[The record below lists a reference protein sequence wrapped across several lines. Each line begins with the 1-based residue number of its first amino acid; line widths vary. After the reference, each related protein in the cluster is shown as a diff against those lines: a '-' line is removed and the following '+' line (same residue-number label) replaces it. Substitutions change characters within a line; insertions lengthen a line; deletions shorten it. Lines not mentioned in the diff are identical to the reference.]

1 MSKIMNVLPVIG
13 IGVFAITVIVVA
25 ARKSYAVTDDEDK
38 IYWATL
44 FVACI
49 AFVIFACCVRVW
61 RGPTRY
67 YSNKVRLTKERD
79 DDG

>member
-1 MSKIMNVLPVIG
+1 MNVLPVSA

-25 ARKSYAVTDDEDK
+25 ARKSYAETNDEDK

-49 AFVIFACCVRVW
+49 AFVISDCCVRVW

-67 YSNKVRLTKERD
+67 CSNRVRLTKERD